1 MQKEIS
7 FNCQKR
13 REYLEEFNF
22 KYPQYETGK
31 IGKSILG
38 RDIDYYRMGNGKKH
52 ILAVGAHR
60 GAEYIT
66 TSALYDFIDSLAQKA
81 TRGDTAYGIN
91 LAFLLQRFTFWVVP
105 CVNPDGTE
113 LSLSGAVKNPLLERQ
128 VKMNGGS
135 LDFNGWQANAR
146 GVDLSLNYTFGF
158 REYKRAEKEKGIL
171 AGKIGFSGEYPES
184 EPETRALADFT
195 RTLSPSAS
203 VSLHSSGGVVFYSPK
218 SPAIAKIAEG
228 VARSLGYN
236 SQTSNERA
244 EYGGFADYSG
254 NVLKIPSLSIGLCPE
269 KEQSNNF
276 FCKTEFDKVKK
287 LLITLPARL

>member
-13 REYLEEFNF
+13 REYLEEFNL

-146 GVDLSLNYTFGF
+146 GVDLGHNYAFGF

-195 RTLSPSAS
+195 RTLLPSAS

-228 VARSLGYN
+228 VARSLGYK

-254 NVLKIPSLSIGLCPE
+254 NVLKIPSLSVGLCPE
-269 KEQSNNF
+269 KDQSNNF